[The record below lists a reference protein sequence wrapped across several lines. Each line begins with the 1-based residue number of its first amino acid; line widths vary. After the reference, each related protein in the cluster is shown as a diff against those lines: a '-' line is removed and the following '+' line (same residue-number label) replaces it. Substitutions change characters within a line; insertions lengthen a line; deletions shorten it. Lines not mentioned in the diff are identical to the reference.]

1 MTTGQKLLIIDRMLL
16 VGKLLL
22 AAAMVFAIC
31 YLESHK

>member
-22 AAAMVFAIC
+22 AAALVFAIC
-31 YLESHK
+31 FLENTK